1 MVRNQAHEAD
11 QQAPALETW
20 LSNANHSFNFDS
32 WATAVRQQMIAALKK
47 REQNRIKW

>member
-1 MVRNQAHEAD
+1 MVRNQAREGE
-11 QQAPALETW
+11 QQPASLETW
-20 LSNANHSFNFDS
+20 LSNPNHSFNFDS